1 MSCLELPILIQTVQA
16 EVSQDPRTSSSYVGS
31 KHILR
36 VIFWKNYIELLE
48 MRTSYFRGLKVT
60 KILKNE
66 SFENSNLLAINVSKI
81 ERKISS

>member
-1 MSCLELPILIQTVQA
+1 M
-16 EVSQDPRTSSSYVGS
+16 
-31 KHILR
+31 HIKR

-48 MRTSYFRGLKVT
+48 MRAYFRGLKVT

-81 ERKISS
+81 ERI